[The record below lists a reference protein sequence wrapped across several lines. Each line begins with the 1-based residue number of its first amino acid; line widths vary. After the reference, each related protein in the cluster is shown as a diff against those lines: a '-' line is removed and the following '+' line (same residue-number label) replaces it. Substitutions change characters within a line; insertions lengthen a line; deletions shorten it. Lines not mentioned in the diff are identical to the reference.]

1 MFDLWVSASSPAPR
15 CVFGRRLGELLD
27 VSADSTTVAVA
38 CYDLGEFIR
47 HHPDGRTYVEL
58 GHTLCVGVNR
68 VSVWSQPPTLFARR
82 VIKQLGLKPKLM
94 EQLSRGDEEV
104 RKQALL
110 ACSKLMVDNWQFVKT

>member
-47 HHPDGRTYVEL
+47 HHPDGRTYVDL
-58 GHTLCVGVNR
+58 GHTPVL
-68 VSVWSQPPTLFARR
+68 
-82 VIKQLGLKPKLM
+82 
-94 EQLSRGDEEV
+94 E
-104 RKQALL
+104 
-110 ACSKLMVDNWQFVKT
+110 